1 MTSTI
6 KVNTIQDRDGRV
18 HETFSFV
25 CRFSMINTAATVGT
39 TVNTSSLTDIGTGD
53 ATLGITNNYSDALYN
68 CQVTG
73 NNNKLSSG
81 VMGFGP
87 YGTDWNNSANGLTTS
102 TARITQRFTNATT
115 NDDTD
120 VDVTCVGLIGGL
132 A

>member
-1 MTSTI
+1 MTSTL
-6 KVNTIQDRDGRV
+6 KVNTIQDTGGRI

-25 CRFSMINTAATVGT
+25 CRFTMVTTSATVGT
-39 TVNTSSLTDIGTGD
+39 TVNTSSITDNGTGD
-53 ATLGITNNYSDALYN
+53 ATLGITNSYSDALYN

-73 NNNKLSSG
+73 NNNKASSG
-81 VMGFGP
+81 VANFGP
-87 YGTDWNNSANGLTTS
+87 YGTTWSNSSNGLTTS
-102 TARITQRFTNATT
+102 TARISQRFTNATT